1 MFLCFHKGACIRT
14 GWWWSQN
21 DFVAMISLFF
31 SFLFWTQIGLIV
43 QIIFKLFITIYKK
56 TVNENSHKIL
66 INTDEATFQ
75 IINYILSKFF
85 MCITYYDRDTNIL
98 LIDKITYLEVKEKNV
113 ANFYYWDMV
122 VLSALKKNFF

>member
-1 MFLCFHKGACIRT
+1 MIFLF
-14 GWWWSQN
+14 
-21 DFVAMISLFF
+21 
-31 SFLFWTQIGLIV
+31 FLFWTQIGLIV
-43 QIIFKLFITIYKK
+43 QIIFKLFINVYKK

-98 LIDKITYLEVKEKNV
+98 LIDKITYLEVKEKKNV
-113 ANFYYWDMV
+113 AKFYYWDMV
-122 VLSALKKNFF
+122 VLSASLTKKKIFNCCI

>member
-1 MFLCFHKGACIRT
+1 M
-14 GWWWSQN
+14 
-21 DFVAMISLFF
+21 
-31 SFLFWTQIGLIV
+31 
-43 QIIFKLFITIYKK
+43 QIIFRLFINVYKK

-98 LIDKITYLEVKEKNV
+98 LIDKITYLEVKEKKCGKILLLGHGGV
-113 ANFYYWDMV
+113 ECFF
-122 VLSALKKNFF
+122 KKN

>member
-1 MFLCFHKGACIRT
+1 
-14 GWWWSQN
+14 
-21 DFVAMISLFF
+21 MISLFF